1 MLLPPTIYYLKSY
14 YKKNRS
20 KMSEE
25 QLLVRALKG
34 EITERIPFWFMRQ
47 AGRYLPE
54 YKALRA
60 TTRGFLDL
68 CFTPEKAAEVTLQ
81 PIRRF
86 GMDGAIL
93 FSDILVIPFA
103 LGAEVRF
110 AEGEGP
116 IVEQTITKERISQL
130 RIGDTEKKLAP
141 VMETVRRVRAELP
154 KEKTLI
160 GFCGSPW
167 TVACYMLQGKRPD
180 KKFANAVAFA
190 SAEPALMQTLIDMLV
205 ESSIIYLKAQLEAG
219 ANAIQLF
226 DSWAGLLDG
235 KSFDRWVIAP
245 SEKIRAAL
253 RAEYPHIP
261 VIGFAKGAGKN
272 LRRYAALTGV
282 DCIGVDQDTDMG
294 WAIGERASP
303 RQAVQGNLD
312 PDLVATDRQASL
324 AQLERLLQKFGATPC
339 VANLGHGFIPQ
350 TPIENVEALCD
361 RLKNFRRTL

>member
-1 MLLPPTIYYLKSY
+1 
-14 YKKNRS
+14 
-20 KMSEE
+20 MSEE